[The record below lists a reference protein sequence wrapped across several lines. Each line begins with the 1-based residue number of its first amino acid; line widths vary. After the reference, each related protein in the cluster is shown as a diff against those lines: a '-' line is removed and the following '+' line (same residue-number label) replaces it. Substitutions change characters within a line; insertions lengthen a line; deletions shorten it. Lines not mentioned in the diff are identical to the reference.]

1 MNHEGLEERIR
12 RELPHLTD
20 VYLQELVRAV
30 RQLID
35 GLCPE
40 RIYVF
45 GSQARGDANPD
56 SDLDLLVVVPESDL
70 PGHRLDQ
77 AAYRAV
83 GWHRVPLDILVM
95 TNHDFERRLSVVA
108 SLPATV
114 EREGRLLYAA

>member
-1 MNHEGLEERIR
+1 M
-12 RELPHLTD
+12 
-20 VYLQELVRAV
+20 